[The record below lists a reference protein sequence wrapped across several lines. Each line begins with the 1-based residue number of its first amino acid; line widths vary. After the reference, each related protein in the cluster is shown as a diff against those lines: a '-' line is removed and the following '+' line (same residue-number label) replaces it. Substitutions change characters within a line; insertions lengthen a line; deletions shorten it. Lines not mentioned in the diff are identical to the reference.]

1 MNYWTHIF
9 FWAIVTVLASGVA
22 FAQEPF
28 SLLSVEDKP
37 TLSIKGFVEIDT
49 TTSTYPHQE
58 TADIFKKDELKA
70 NTTIKYG
77 KESFYVY
84 TDINAYLLPNLIN
97 KNINPAYRY
106 SEETDILRNG
116 TITSSNT
123 EINFRECYI
132 NYEIGSV
139 RLRAGNQIFAWG
151 TADAF
156 NPTSYFNTY
165 DLREFLFKDEDTELK
180 MGVPAVSML
189 MTLGNDT
196 LELVITPLHIP
207 LRMPQAGSFWQLTVK
222 EGPFPVT
229 IAQPEV
235 LPFEIANAGVGAR
248 YYHNIAGF
256 DVHLSAYHGPDT
268 IPYLLPVKTI
278 LQPNEPVSILVE
290 PRYAIVNMAGTAL
303 SKAYKDFVF
312 QVEAVYSPD
321 KTGVVDVDLQNLNAA
336 QLQTLLPYKTRKSH
350 FVTYSAGF
358 NYFIPIRDYFKE
370 HEGQCVFTF
379 EWSQSHFFDNKLMK
393 PMLSDIVVLRLQD
406 SFFNDKLDVK
416 ISSFVEKQTSSYM
429 IMPRVSYRFDSG
441 LTFDVTYVYL
451 HMTADSYFAGYNN
464 NDCVTG
470 RVSYEF

>member
-1 MNYWTHIF
+1 MSYRTNIF
-9 FWAIVTVLASGVA
+9 FWAIVTVIVNQVA

-37 TLSIKGFVEIDT
+37 TFSIKGFVEIDT
-49 TTSTYPHQE
+49 TTSTYPHEQ
-58 TADIFKKDELKA
+58 TDQIFKKDELKA

-77 KESFYVY
+77 KDSFYVY
-84 TDINAYLLPNLIN
+84 TDIHAYLLPNLI
-97 KNINPAYRY
+97 KESINPAYRY
-106 SEETDILRNG
+106 SSETDILQNG
-116 TITSSNT
+116 TVTSGNA
-123 EINFRECYI
+123 EINFREFYV

-180 MGVPAVSML
+180 MGIPAVSML
-189 MTLGNDT
+189 ITLGNDT
-196 LELVITPLHIP
+196 LEFVITPLHVP
-207 LRMPQAGSFWQLTVK
+207 LRMPVAGTFWQLTVK

-229 IAQPEV
+229 IAQPEA

-268 IPYLLPVKTI
+268 QPYLLPVKTI
-278 LQPNEPVSILVE
+278 LQPDEPVSILVE
-290 PRYAIVNMAGTAL
+290 PEYAAVNMAGTAV

-321 KTGVVDVDLQNLNAA
+321 KTGVVDVDLQNLSAV
-336 QLQTLLPYKTRKSH
+336 QLPTLLPYKTRKSH
-350 FVTYSAGF
+350 YVSYSAGF

-379 EWSQSHFFDNKLMK
+379 EWSQSHFFDDRFMK

-406 SFFNDKLDVK
+406 NFFNNKLNVK
-416 ISSFVEKQTSSYM
+416 ISSFVEKQTKSYM
-429 IMPRVSYRFDSG
+429 IMPSIGYRFDSG
-441 LTFDVTYVYL
+441 LNIDVTYIYL
-451 HMTADSYFAGYNN
+451 HMTDDSYFAGYNN

>member
-1 MNYWTHIF
+1 MRYTPYIF
-9 FWAIVTVLASGVA
+9 FWAIVTVIVSRVA

-37 TLSIKGFVEIDT
+37 TASIKGFVEIDT

-84 TDINAYLLPNLIN
+84 TDIHAYLLPNLIN

-106 SEETDILRNG
+106 ASQTDILRNG
-116 TITSSNT
+116 TVTSSNA

-180 MGVPAVSML
+180 MGVPALSML
-189 MTLGNDT
+189 ITLGNDT
-196 LELVITPLHIP
+196 LELVVTPLHVP
-207 LRMPQAGSFWQLTVK
+207 LRMPQADTFWQLNVK

-229 IAQPEV
+229 IAQPQT

-248 YYHNIAGF
+248 YYHNVAGF

-268 IPYLLPVKTI
+268 QPYLLPVQTI
-278 LQPNEPVSILVE
+278 LKPNEPVSILVE
-290 PRYAIVNMAGTAL
+290 PHYAIVNMVGTAL

-321 KTGVVDVDLQNLNAA
+321 KTGVVDVDLQNLSAA
-336 QLQTLLPYKTRKSH
+336 QLATLLPYKTRKSH

-379 EWSQSHFFDNKLMK
+379 EWSQSHFFNEELMK

-406 SFFNDKLDVK
+406 SFLNNKLTVK
-416 ISSFVEKQTSSYM
+416 ISSFIETQTKSYM
-429 IMPRVSYRFDSG
+429 IMPHVSYRFDSG
-441 LTFDVTYVYL
+441 INFDVTYIYL
-451 HMTADSYFAGYNN
+451 NMTKDSYFAGYNN

-470 RVSYEF
+470 RISYEF